1 MKTVVAL
8 LASTFLVGSAYAQ
21 STVAAEAAAPSRAG
35 AMSATTTANAKADV
49 KVERH
54 IKDLRAKL
62 KITSTEEPQ
71 WDAVAQTMRETA
83 GELDAAIAKRQ
94 AIMKTATAVEDLNA
108 YEAIARSHADG
119 VKRLSEAFAPLYAE
133 MSVDQKKMADDI
145 FAQRVH
151 AKN

>member
-35 AMSATTTANAKADV
+35 ATSAATTANSKADV

-94 AIMKTATAVEDLNA
+94 ATIKTATAVEDLNA

-133 MSVDQKKMADDI
+133 MSADQKKMADDV

-151 AKN
+151 GKN

>member
-1 MKTVVAL
+1 MKTAVAL

-21 STVAAEAAAPSRAG
+21 STVAVEAAAPSRVG

-62 KITSTEEPQ
+62 KITSTEELQ
-71 WDAVAQTMRETA
+71 WDTVARTMRETA

-108 YEAIARSHADG
+108 YEAIAQSHADG

-133 MSVDQKKMADDI
+133 MSVDQKKVADDV